1 MPAVSITR
9 AVKVL
14 PVPAIKVTG
23 SSVVSHALLLP
34 VVFTQFIPSALTCSV
49 SSVAKTR
56 LLPKV
61 KLTLTTLSLVIRS
74 LPNIPASLL
83 IATVCVPTGAFVI
96 VVSMVTS
103 EASPESFTI
112 CPNKVPD
119 NLTCMVYFVL
129 LFSPEVQSLLFANVQ
144 LPALSMLIAL
154 IKVLLTVC
162 TTLFVEKNLISEIDR
177 LVTLLRFAIFP
188 VIVAVDNSLVLI

>member
-1 MPAVSITR
+1 VAISNDAGILGNDRITNNSV
-9 AVKVL
+9 VKV
-14 PVPAIKVTG
+14 
-23 SSVVSHALLLP
+23 S
-34 VVFTQFIPSALTCSV
+34 
-49 SSVAKTR
+49 
-56 LLPKV
+56 
-61 KLTLTTLSLVIRS
+61 LTLGNNLVLATDETLQV
-74 LPNIPASLL
+74 

-103 EASPESFTI
+103 EVSPESFTI

-129 LFSPEVQSLLFANVQ
+129 LFSPEVQSLSFANVQ

-154 IKVLLTVC
+154 IKALLTVC

-177 LVTLLRFAIFP
+177 
-188 VIVAVDNSLVLI
+188 